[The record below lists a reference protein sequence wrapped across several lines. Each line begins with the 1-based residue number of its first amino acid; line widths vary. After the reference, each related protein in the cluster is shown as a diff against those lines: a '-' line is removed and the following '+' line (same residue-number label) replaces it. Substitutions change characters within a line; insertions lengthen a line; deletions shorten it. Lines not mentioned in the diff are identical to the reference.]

1 MSGVQPNAIVR
12 GITVYQ
18 THPKISTPPPG
29 TRLWR
34 YMDVTKLIS
43 LLRMKSLYFPRAD
56 LLGDPWEGAVS
67 HLTIKMMEQIPAQLC
82 GRIPDLRKD
91 LIRQTFVSCWHQNEY
106 ESAAMWKLYLKSDE
120 GVAIGTT
127 CDRLSRCFRDGT
139 TYNVFIGAV
148 QYLDY
153 ARNLISDRNVLLP
166 LFIKRC
172 SFSHENE
179 VRAIINPFFQTPP
192 QPDVSPELEQPSG
205 LALKIDVDL
214 LIEYVYVAPGTP
226 DWVMDAVQSI
236 LDRFSLNRTVQRSSL
251 SDSPVF

>member
-1 MSGVQPNAIVR
+1 
-12 GITVYQ
+12 
-18 THPKISTPPPG
+18 
-29 TRLWR
+29 
-34 YMDVTKLIS
+34 MDVTKLIS

-67 HLTIKMMEQIPAQLC
+67 HLTIKMREQIPAQLC